1 MAQIISNVDFGFH
14 NRDLQVA
21 NARLSAEGSWKKQR
35 IAWIIPAGES
45 INSKVYVAHRGLIFP
60 PNQAMAPLLIE
71 GAEVG
76 AAFDVGIQMILNHP
90 DLSTWE
96 YVLSIEHDN
105 IPEPT
110 GVMKLL
116 RAMEANPQFDAISG
130 LYWTK
135 GEGGVPQIWGT
146 STIRSR
152 TSALRC
158 RSLAR
163 SSNAGA
169 SAWAS
174 ACTACPCS
182 RACVRR
188 RSRCLGSRPL
198 AFRKATTEWAP
209 RISSSGD
216 ASLARMAIAV
226 PWTATRSSGT
236 WIFGQEFLGSTHS
249 QHGPGELKWQRR
261 KRSRK
266 WSSRRQS
273 RCC

>member
-76 AAFDVGIQMILNHP
+76 AAFDTGIQMILNHP

-135 GEGGVPQIWGT
+135 GEGGVPQIWGDINDSVENFRPQLPQPGKVVECWGLGMGFCLYRMSMFKGLREKKVPLPWFKT
-146 STIRSR
+146 VGLLEGDNGVGTQDLFFWGRVARPNGYRCAVDCNTLVGHLDLR
-152 TSALRC
+152 T
-158 RSLAR
+158 
-163 SSNAGA
+163 G
-169 SAWAS
+169 
-174 ACTACPCS
+174 
-182 RACVRR
+182 
-188 RSRCLGSRPL
+188 
-198 AFRKATTEWAP
+198 
-209 RISSSGD
+209 IS
-216 ASLARMAIAV
+216 
-226 PWTATRSSGT
+226 W
-236 WIFGQEFLGSTHS
+236 
-249 QHGPGELKWQRR
+249 
-261 KRSRK
+261 
-266 WSSRRQS
+266 
-273 RCC
+273 